1 MFAIGDSDG
10 ELKGGRPF
18 MKTPFA
24 LRKVAVVALFGA
36 LVVPAM
42 APAQNSADPLEQGFL
57 SPPSSARPRVW
68 WHWMSGNITQ
78 EGIGLDMEWMK
89 RVGLGGM
96 QNFDAALNTPK
107 VVEKRLVY
115 MTPEWKDAF
124 LFATKKADSLGLE
137 LAIAGSPGWS
147 ETGGP
152 WVESSQA
159 MKKFVWSETA
169 VEGGQPFTGM
179 IAKPPMV
186 TGPFQNLAQQ
196 DPMGMM
202 GGPGQ
207 QPPPPKDFYADSVVL
222 AYRIPDVEIS
232 AAAVQ
237 PKVTSS
243 SGHVDA
249 AILLSGDLMKTTDLP
264 IAPVG
269 KQSWIQFEYPQP
281 YTVDAVTVAMGGP
294 PDPLAQFAGETGH
307 GPVFEVSED
316 GQQFRPIVTM
326 PTAGAVQHTM
336 AFPAV
341 TARFFR
347 LTFTTPEPQKS
358 ALGDIDFSDMGIGM
372 PPPPT
377 DHHIAEV
384 TLHAGPR
391 VNRFEEKAGFATL
404 PDLYSFA
411 TPDVAPGE
419 AIQKSTVI
427 DLTSKMRPDGTLDW
441 TPPPGHWIVQRMG
454 YSLTGITNHPA
465 SPEATGLEVDK
476 LNRGYVKVYFEHY
489 LDNYKSAVG
498 PLMGKTGVRFVVTD
512 SWEAGTENWT
522 DDMLAE
528 FATRRGYD
536 AHPWLPV
543 LTGRVVESAQASD
556 RFLWDWRKTLAD
568 LVAEN
573 HYGQIAQSL
582 HARGMGQY
590 GESHEQGR
598 ATIGDGMEMKKAD
611 DVPMAAMWTQRP
623 GVNAEQYGYN
633 ADIRESASV
642 AHIYGQNLVAAES
655 LTAASGPWA
664 WSPSTLK
671 PTADKELAMGLNR
684 FVIHTSVHQP
694 LIDKAP
700 GLALGPFG
708 QWFTRNE
715 VWAEQAQ
722 PWVTYLA
729 RSSFLLQQGHFVADI
744 LYFYGEDSNLT
755 AIFGSKSPEVP
766 IGYNFDYVNA
776 DALIHKLSVKNGEL
790 VTASGMSYRV
800 LALDAYSQHMSL
812 PVLRKVRELV
822 MAGATVV
829 GSRPAGDPSLA
840 DDAAEFHSISDQ
852 LWGPSQTGKGKV
864 YGNEKLADVL
874 AGMKVPPDFTYS
886 KPQNDTEVL
895 FVHRK
900 LEQADLYYVDNRNDR
915 VQQVDATFR
924 IDGKTPELWH
934 ADSGMIEPA
943 AYHIESG
950 HTAVPLHLD
959 PYETVFVVFRKPAGS
974 PARDLPARSESVVAT
989 VVGPWEVSFEPNRGA
1004 PEKITLDKLT
1014 SWSDSTD
1021 EGVKYFSGHGTYT
1034 KTVDASADWFK
1045 PGAQLWLDLGDV
1057 KNLAE
1062 VTVNGKAL
1070 GTVWKAPYRLD
1081 VTSAMKPG
1089 DNKLEIRVANLW
1101 VNRLIGDQQPNAAKK
1116 YTFTT
1121 HNPYK
1126 ATSPLLP
1133 SGLLGAVQVVR
1144 VSSQQP

>member
-1 MFAIGDSDG
+1 
-10 ELKGGRPF
+10 

-24 LRKVAVVALFGA
+24 LRKVAVAAFFGA
-36 LVVPAM
+36 LVVPAV

-159 MKKFVWSETA
+159 MKKFVWSETV

-222 AYRIPDVEIS
+222 AYRIPDLEIS

-249 AILLSGDLMKTTDLP
+249 AILSSGDLMKTTDLP

-269 KQSWIQFEYPQP
+269 KQSWIQFEYPRP

-316 GQQFRPIVTM
+316 GQQFRSIVTM

-384 TLHAGPR
+384 ILHAGPR

-411 TPDVAPGE
+411 TPDVAPGV

-427 DLTSKMRPDGTLDW
+427 DLTAKMRPDGKLDW

-476 LNRGYVKVYFEHY
+476 LNRGYVKAYFEHY

-590 GESHEQGR
+590 GESHEEGR

-611 DVPMAAMWTQRP
+611 DVPMSAMWTQRP

-755 AIFGSKSPEVP
+755 AIFGSKSPDVP

-812 PVLRKVRELV
+812 PVLRKIRELV
-822 MAGATVV
+822 LAGATVV
-829 GSRPAGDPSLA
+829 GSRPADDPSLA

-852 LWGPSQTGKGKV
+852 LWGQPKTGKGKV

-886 KPQNDTEVL
+886 KPQDDTEVL

-900 LEQADLYYVDNRNDR
+900 LEQADLYYIDNRNDR

-924 IDGKTPELWH
+924 IDGKAPELWH

-943 AYHIESG
+943 AYHIENG

-989 VVGPWEVSFEPNRGA
+989 VEGPWEVSFEPNRGA
-1004 PEKITLDKLT
+1004 PAKITLDKLT
-1014 SWSDSTD
+1014 SWSENTD

-1034 KTVDASADWFK
+1034 KTVDASAEWFK

-1089 DNKLEIRVANLW
+1089 ENRLEIRVANLW

-1133 SGLLGAVQVVR
+1133 SGLLGAVQVIR

>member
-1 MFAIGDSDG
+1 
-10 ELKGGRPF
+10 
-18 MKTPFA
+18 MKMLFT
-24 LRKVAVVALFGA
+24 LRKVAGVALFGA

-42 APAQNSADPLEQGFL
+42 APAQNATDPLEQGFL
-57 SPPSSARPRVW
+57 NPPSGARPRVW
-68 WHWMSGNITQ
+68 WHWMSGNITE

-96 QNFDAALNTPK
+96 QNFDAALNTPQ

-115 MTPEWKDAF
+115 MTPEWKEAF
-124 LFATKKADSLGLE
+124 LFATKKADDLGLE

-152 WVESSQA
+152 WVQSSQA

-169 VEGGQPFTGM
+169 VEGGHPFTGT
-179 IAKPPMV
+179 IAKPPIV

-207 QPPPPKDFYADSVVL
+207 QPPPAKDYYANSVVI
-222 AYRIPDVEIS
+222 AYRVPDAEVS
-232 AAAVQ
+232 ATAVQ

-243 SGHVDA
+243 SGHVDH
-249 AILLSGDLMKTTDLP
+249 AILAGGDLMRSTDLP

-269 KQSWIQFEYPQP
+269 QQAWIQFEYPQP
-281 YTVDAVTVAMGGP
+281 YPVSAVTFAMGGP
-294 PDPLAQFAGETGH
+294 RDPLAQFGGETGH
-307 GPVFEVSED
+307 GPVIEASDD
-316 GQQFRPIVTM
+316 GQQFRPVVTM
-326 PTAGAVQHTM
+326 PTFGAVQHTM
-336 AFPAV
+336 AFSPV

-358 ALGDIDFSDMGIGM
+358 PLGDIDLSSLGIGGL
-372 PPPPT
+372 PSPPT
-377 DHHIAEV
+377 DYHIAELE
-384 TLHAGPR
+384 LHRGAR

-404 PDLYSFA
+404 PDLYAYA
-411 TPDVAPGE
+411 TPTAAAGP
-419 AIQKSTVI
+419 AIEKATVV
-427 DLTSKMRPDGTLDW
+427 DLTAKMHPDGTLDW

-476 LNRGYVKVYFEHY
+476 LNRGYVKAYFEHY

-498 PLMGKTGVRFVVTD
+498 PLMGKTGVRFMVTD

-543 LTGRVVESAQASD
+543 LTGHVVESAEASD

-568 LVAEN
+568 LLIEN

-582 HARGMGQY
+582 HERGMGQY
-590 GESHEQGR
+590 GESHEEGR

-671 PTADKELAMGLNR
+671 PTADKELAVGLNR

-694 LIDKAP
+694 LVDKAP

-722 PWVTYLA
+722 PWITYLA
-729 RSSFLLQQGHFVADI
+729 RSSFLLQQGHFVADV

-755 AIFGSKSPEVP
+755 AIFADKSPDVP
-766 IGYNFDYVNA
+766 LGYNFDYVNA
-776 DALIHKLSVKNGEL
+776 DALIHKLSVKNGQL

-812 PVLRKVRELV
+812 PVLRQIRDLV
-822 MAGATVV
+822 GAGATVV
-829 GSRPAGDPSLA
+829 GSRPVSDPSLA
-840 DDAAEFHSISDQ
+840 DDAAEFQSIADQ
-852 LWGPSQTGKGKV
+852 LWGGSATGKGKV
-864 YGNEKLADVL
+864 YGNEKLVDVL
-874 AGMKVPPDFTYS
+874 AGMKAAPDFAYS
-886 KPQNDTEVL
+886 KPEADAEVL

-900 LEQADLYYVDNRNDR
+900 LEHADLYYVDNRNDR
-915 VQQVDATFR
+915 TEQVEASFR
-924 IDGKTPELWH
+924 INGTAPELWH
-934 ADSGMIEPA
+934 ADTGMMEPA
-943 AYHIESG
+943 SYRIENG
-950 HTAVPLHLD
+950 RTTVPLRLD
-959 PYETVFVVFRKPAGS
+959 PYGTVFVVFRKPASS
-974 PARDLPARSESVVAT
+974 PSLNLPRKSESLVTT
-989 VVGPWEVSFEPNRGA
+989 VDGPWEVSFEPNRGA
-1004 PEKITLDKLT
+1004 PKKITLDKLT

-1034 KTVDASADWFK
+1034 KTLDALGDWFK
-1045 PGAQLWLDLGDV
+1045 PGAQLWLGLGDV

-1062 VTVNGKAL
+1062 VTVNGKPL
-1070 GTVWKAPYRLD
+1070 GIVWKAPYRID
-1081 VTSAMKPG
+1081 VTSALKPG
-1089 DNKLEIRVANLW
+1089 ANKLEIRVANLW

-1126 ATSPLLP
+1126 ASSPLLP

-1144 VSSQQP
+1144 ISLQP

>member
-1 MFAIGDSDG
+1 M
-10 ELKGGRPF
+10 
-18 MKTPFA
+18 
-24 LRKVAVVALFGA
+24 
-36 LVVPAM
+36 
-42 APAQNSADPLEQGFL
+42 
-57 SPPSSARPRVW
+57 
-68 WHWMSGNITQ
+68 
-78 EGIGLDMEWMK
+78 
-89 RVGLGGM
+89 
-96 QNFDAALNTPK
+96 
-107 VVEKRLVY
+107 
-115 MTPEWKDAF
+115 
-124 LFATKKADSLGLE
+124 
-137 LAIAGSPGWS
+137 
-147 ETGGP
+147 
-152 WVESSQA
+152 
-159 MKKFVWSETA
+159 
-169 VEGGQPFTGM
+169 
-179 IAKPPMV
+179 
-186 TGPFQNLAQQ
+186 
-196 DPMGMM
+196 
-202 GGPGQ
+202 
-207 QPPPPKDFYADSVVL
+207 
-222 AYRIPDVEIS
+222 
-232 AAAVQ
+232 
-237 PKVTSS
+237 
-243 SGHVDA
+243 
-249 AILLSGDLMKTTDLP
+249 
-264 IAPVG
+264 
-269 KQSWIQFEYPQP
+269 
-281 YTVDAVTVAMGGP
+281 
-294 PDPLAQFAGETGH
+294 
-307 GPVFEVSED
+307 
-316 GQQFRPIVTM
+316 
-326 PTAGAVQHTM
+326 
-336 AFPAV
+336 
-341 TARFFR
+341 
-347 LTFTTPEPQKS
+347 
-358 ALGDIDFSDMGIGM
+358 
-372 PPPPT
+372 
-377 DHHIAEV
+377 
-384 TLHAGPR
+384 
-391 VNRFEEKAGFATL
+391 
-404 PDLYSFA
+404 
-411 TPDVAPGE
+411 
-419 AIQKSTVI
+419 
-427 DLTSKMRPDGTLDW
+427 
-441 TPPPGHWIVQRMG
+441 
-454 YSLTGITNHPA
+454 
-465 SPEATGLEVDK
+465 
-476 LNRGYVKVYFEHY
+476 
-489 LDNYKSAVG
+489 
-498 PLMGKTGVRFVVTD
+498 VTD

-590 GESHEQGR
+590 GESHEEGR

-722 PWVTYLA
+722 PWITYLA

-755 AIFGSKSPEVP
+755 AIFGSKSPDVP

-776 DALIHKLSVKNGEL
+776 DALIHKLSVKNGQL

-812 PVLRKVRELV
+812 PVLRKIRDLV
-822 MAGATVV
+822 LAGATVV
-829 GSRPAGDPSLA
+829 GSRPADDPSLA

-852 LWGPSQTGKGKV
+852 LWGQSKTGKGKV

-915 VQQVDATFR
+915 VEQVDATFR
-924 IDGKTPELWH
+924 IDGKAPELWH

-943 AYHIESG
+943 AYHIENG

-989 VVGPWEVSFEPNRGA
+989 VEGPWEVSFEPNRGA
-1004 PEKITLDKLT
+1004 PAKITLDKLT

-1021 EGVKYFSGHGTYT
+1021 DGVKYFSGHGTYT
-1034 KTVDASADWFK
+1034 KTVDAPADWFK

-1089 DNKLEIRVANLW
+1089 ENKLEIRVANLW

>member
-1 MFAIGDSDG
+1 
-10 ELKGGRPF
+10 
-18 MKTPFA
+18 MKTHFT
-24 LRKVAVVALFGA
+24 LRKVAVAALFGA
-36 LVVPAM
+36 LVVPAL
-42 APAQNSADPLEQGFL
+42 APAQTADPLEQGFL
-57 SPPSSARPRVW
+57 SPPSGARPRVW
-68 WHWMSGNITQ
+68 WHWMSGNITE

-115 MTPEWKDAF
+115 MTPEWKEAF

-169 VEGGQPFTGM
+169 VEGGHPFTGT
-179 IAKPPMV
+179 IAKPPVV
-186 TGPFQNLAQQ
+186 TGPFQSLAQL

-207 QPPPPKDFYADSVVL
+207 QPPPPKDYYADSLVI
-222 AYRIPDVEIS
+222 AYRIPDAELSSSPVE
-232 AAAVQ
+232 

-243 SGHVDA
+243 SGHVDP
-249 AILLSGDLMKTTDLP
+249 AILAARDMMKSTDLP
-264 IAPVG
+264 IAPIG
-269 KQSWIQFEYPQP
+269 QKSWIQFEYPEP
-281 YTVDAVTVAMGGP
+281 HTIDAVTVAMGRP
-294 PDPLAQFAGETGH
+294 RDPLAQFAGETGH
-307 GPVFEVSED
+307 GPVVEASD
-316 GQQFRPIVTM
+316 AGQQFRSIVTI

-336 AFPAV
+336 AFAPV

-347 LTFTTPEPQKS
+347 LTFTTLEPPKS
-358 ALGDIDFSDMGIGM
+358 MLGDIDLSDLGISRT

-377 DHHIAEV
+377 DYHISEFE
-384 TLHAGPR
+384 LHSGAR
-391 VNRFEEKAGFATL
+391 INRFEEKAGFAPL

-411 TPDVAPGE
+411 TPSAAAGQT
-419 AIQKSTVI
+419 IQKTTVV
-427 DLTSKMRPDGTLDW
+427 DLTAKMHPDGTLDW

-476 LNRGYVKVYFEHY
+476 LNRAHVKDYFEHY

-498 PLMGKTGVRFVVTD
+498 PLMGKTGVRFVITD

-543 LTGRVVESAQASD
+543 LTGHVVESAEASD

-568 LVAEN
+568 LLTEN

-590 GESHEQGR
+590 GESHEEGR

-642 AHIYGQNLVAAES
+642 SHIYGQNLVAAES
-655 LTAASGPWA
+655 LTAASSPWA
-664 WSPSTLK
+664 WSPATLK
-671 PTADKELAMGLNR
+671 PTADKEMAVGLNR

-694 LIDKAP
+694 LVNKDP

-722 PWVTYLA
+722 PWITYLA

-755 AIFGSKSPEVP
+755 AIFGSKSPDVP
-766 IGYNFDYVNA
+766 LGYNFDYVNA
-776 DALIHKLSVKNGEL
+776 DALIHKLSVKNGQL

-812 PVLRKVRELV
+812 PVLREVRDL
-822 MAGATVV
+822 ALADATVV
-829 GSRPAGDPSLA
+829 GARPVDDPSLA
-840 DDAAEFHSISDQ
+840 DDAAEFHAISDQ
-852 LWGPSQTGKGKV
+852 LWGQSKTGKRKV
-864 YGNEKLADVL
+864 YGDQKLADVL
-874 AGMKVPPDFTYS
+874 AGMKVPPDFAYS
-886 KPQNDTEVL
+886 KPETDTEVL
-895 FVHRK
+895 FVHRT
-900 LEQADLYYVDNRNDR
+900 LEHSDLYYVDNRNDR
-915 VQQVDATFR
+915 VEQVDATFR
-924 IDGKTPELWH
+924 VEGKAPELWH
-934 ADSGMIEPA
+934 ADTGMMEPA
-943 AYHIESG
+943 AYRIANA
-950 HTAVPLHLD
+950 TTTVPLHLD
-959 PYETVFVVFRKPAGS
+959 PYGTVFVVFRKPS
-974 PARDLPARSESVVAT
+974 PSPSPSLSLPAKSESAVAT
-989 VVGPWEVSFEPNRGA
+989 VEGPWEVSFEADRGA
-1004 PEKITLDKLT
+1004 PEKITLDKLM

-1034 KTVDASADWFK
+1034 KTVDAPADWFK

-1070 GTVWKAPYRLD
+1070 GIVWKAPYRLD

-1089 DNKLEIRVANLW
+1089 ENKLEMKVANLW
-1101 VNRLIGDQQPNAAKK
+1101 VNRLIGDAQPNAAKK

-1126 ATSPLLP
+1126 ANSPLPP
-1133 SGLLGAVQVVR
+1133 SGLLGAVQVIR

>member
-1 MFAIGDSDG
+1 
-10 ELKGGRPF
+10 
-18 MKTPFA
+18 MKTHST
-24 LRKVAVVALFGA
+24 LGKVAAAALFGA

-57 SPPSSARPRVW
+57 SPPNGARPRVW
-68 WHWMSGNITQ
+68 WHWMSGNITE

-115 MTPEWKDAF
+115 MTPEWKEAF

-169 VEGGQPFTGM
+169 VEGGHPFAGT

-207 QPPPPKDFYADSVVL
+207 QPPPPKDYYADSVVI
-222 AYRIPDVEIS
+222 AYRVPDAEVSSSPVE
-232 AAAVQ
+232 

-243 SGHVDA
+243 SGHVDP
-249 AILLSGDLMKTTDLP
+249 AILAARDMMKSTDLP

-269 KQSWIQFEYPQP
+269 QKAWIQFEYPEP
-281 YTVDAVTVAMGGP
+281 HTIDAVTVSMGGP
-294 PDPLAQFAGETGH
+294 RDPLAQFAGETGH
-307 GPVFEVSED
+307 GPVVEASDD
-316 GQQFRPIVTM
+316 GQQFRSIVTI

-336 AFPAV
+336 AFAPV

-347 LTFTTPEPQKS
+347 LTFTTLEPQKS
-358 ALGDIDFSDMGIGM
+358 MLGDIDLSDLGISGM

-377 DHHIAEV
+377 DYHISEFE
-384 TLHAGPR
+384 LHSGAR
-391 VNRFEEKAGFATL
+391 INRFEEKAGFATL

-411 TPDVAPGE
+411 TPSAAAGQ
-419 AIQKSTVI
+419 AIQKTTVV
-427 DLTSKMRPDGTLDW
+427 DLTAKMHPDGTLDW

-476 LNRGYVKVYFEHY
+476 LNRDHVKTYFEHY
-489 LDNYKSAVG
+489 LDNYKGAVG

-522 DDMLAE
+522 DEMLAE
-528 FATRRGYD
+528 FVTRRGYD

-543 LTGRVVESAQASD
+543 LTGHVVESAEASD

-590 GESHEQGR
+590 GESHEEGR

-642 AHIYGQNLVAAES
+642 SHIYGQNLVAAES
-655 LTAASGPWA
+655 LTAASSPWA
-664 WSPSTLK
+664 WSPATLK
-671 PTADKELAMGLNR
+671 PTADKELAVGLNR

-694 LIDKAP
+694 LVNKAP

-722 PWVTYLA
+722 PWITYLA

-755 AIFGSKSPEVP
+755 AIFGSKSPDVP
-766 IGYNFDYVNA
+766 LGYNFDYVNA
-776 DALIHKLSVKNGEL
+776 DALIHKLSVKNGQL

-812 PVLRKVRELV
+812 PVLRKVRDLV
-822 MAGATVV
+822 LAGAIVV
-829 GSRPAGDPSLA
+829 GACPVNDPSLA

-852 LWGPSQTGKGKV
+852 LWRQAKTGKGKV
-864 YGNEKLADVL
+864 YGDQKLPDVL
-874 AGMKVPPDFTYS
+874 AGMKVPLDFAYS
-886 KPQNDTEVL
+886 KPNTDTEVL
-895 FVHRK
+895 FVHRR
-900 LEQADLYYVDNRNDR
+900 LEHSDLYYVDNRNDR
-915 VQQVDATFR
+915 VEQVDATFR
-924 IDGKTPELWH
+924 VEGKVPELWH
-934 ADSGMIEPA
+934 ADTGMMEPA
-943 AYHIESG
+943 AYRIASG
-950 HTAVPLHLD
+950 STTVPLHLD
-959 PYETVFVVFRKPAGS
+959 PYGTVFVVFRKPSSS
-974 PARDLPARSESVVAT
+974 PSLDLPAKSESAVAT
-989 VVGPWEVSFEPNRGA
+989 VEGPWEISFEADRGA
-1004 PEKITLDKLT
+1004 PERITLDKLV

-1034 KTVDASADWFK
+1034 KTVDAPADWFK

-1062 VTVNGKAL
+1062 VRVNGKDL
-1070 GTVWKAPYRLD
+1070 GILWKAPYRLD

-1089 DNKLEIRVANLW
+1089 ENKLEIRVANLW
-1101 VNRLIGDQQPNAAKK
+1101 VNRLIGDAQPNAAKK

-1126 ATSPLLP
+1126 ANSPLLP
-1133 SGLLGAVQVVR
+1133 SGLLGAVQVIR

>member
-1 MFAIGDSDG
+1 
-10 ELKGGRPF
+10 

-78 EGIGLDMEWMK
+78 EGIGLDLEWMK

-476 LNRGYVKVYFEHY
+476 LNRGYVKAYFEHY

-582 HARGMGQY
+582 HARGIGQY

-812 PVLRKVRELV
+812 PVLRKIRELV
-822 MAGATVV
+822 LAGATVV
-829 GSRPAGDPSLA
+829 GSRPADDPSLA

-852 LWGPSQTGKGKV
+852 LWGQSKTGKGKV

-1004 PEKITLDKLT
+1004 PEKITLDKLM

-1021 EGVKYFSGHGTYT
+1021 DGVKYFSGHGTYT

>member
-1 MFAIGDSDG
+1 
-10 ELKGGRPF
+10 
-18 MKTPFA
+18 MKTHFT
-24 LRKVAVVALFGA
+24 LRKVAVAALFGA
-36 LVVPAM
+36 LVVPAL
-42 APAQNSADPLEQGFL
+42 APAQTADPLEQGFL
-57 SPPSSARPRVW
+57 SPPSGARPRVW
-68 WHWMSGNITQ
+68 WHWMSGNITE

-115 MTPEWKDAF
+115 MTPEWKEAF

-169 VEGGQPFTGM
+169 VEGGHPFTGT
-179 IAKPPMV
+179 IAKPPVV
-186 TGPFQNLAQQ
+186 TGPFQSLAQL

-207 QPPPPKDFYADSVVL
+207 QPPPPKDYYADSLVI
-222 AYRIPDVEIS
+222 AYRIPDAELSSSPVE
-232 AAAVQ
+232 

-243 SGHVDA
+243 SGHVDP
-249 AILLSGDLMKTTDLP
+249 AILAARDMMKSTDLP
-264 IAPVG
+264 IAPIG
-269 KQSWIQFEYPQP
+269 QKSWIQFEYPEP
-281 YTVDAVTVAMGGP
+281 HTIDAVTVAMGRP
-294 PDPLAQFAGETGH
+294 RDPLAQFAGETGH
-307 GPVFEVSED
+307 GPVVEASD
-316 GQQFRPIVTM
+316 AGQQFRSIVTI

-336 AFPAV
+336 AFAPV

-347 LTFTTPEPQKS
+347 LTFTTLEPPKS
-358 ALGDIDFSDMGIGM
+358 MLGDIDLSDLGISRT

-377 DHHIAEV
+377 DYHISEFE
-384 TLHAGPR
+384 LHSGAR
-391 VNRFEEKAGFATL
+391 INRFEEKAGFAPL

-411 TPDVAPGE
+411 TPSAAAGQT
-419 AIQKSTVI
+419 IQKTTVV
-427 DLTSKMRPDGTLDW
+427 DLTAKMHPDGTLDW

-476 LNRGYVKVYFEHY
+476 LNRAHVKDYFEHY

-498 PLMGKTGVRFVVTD
+498 PLMGKTGVRFVITD

-543 LTGRVVESAQASD
+543 LTGHVVESAEASD

-568 LVAEN
+568 LLTEN

-590 GESHEQGR
+590 GESHEEGR

-642 AHIYGQNLVAAES
+642 SHIYGQNLVAAES
-655 LTAASGPWA
+655 LTAASSPWA
-664 WSPSTLK
+664 WSPATLK
-671 PTADKELAMGLNR
+671 PTADKEMAVGLNR

-694 LIDKAP
+694 LVNKDP

-722 PWVTYLA
+722 PWITYLA

-755 AIFGSKSPEVP
+755 AIFGSKSPDVP
-766 IGYNFDYVNA
+766 LGYNFDYVNA
-776 DALIHKLSVKNGEL
+776 DALIHKLSVKNGQL

-812 PVLRKVRELV
+812 PVLREVRDL
-822 MAGATVV
+822 ALADATVV
-829 GSRPAGDPSLA
+829 GARPVDDPSLA
-840 DDAAEFHSISDQ
+840 DDAAEFHAISDQ
-852 LWGPSQTGKGKV
+852 LWGQSKTGKRKV
-864 YGNEKLADVL
+864 YGDQKLADVL
-874 AGMKVPPDFTYS
+874 AGMKVPPDFAYS
-886 KPQNDTEVL
+886 KPETDTEVL
-895 FVHRK
+895 FVHRT
-900 LEQADLYYVDNRNDR
+900 LEHSDLYYVDNRNDR
-915 VQQVDATFR
+915 VEQVDATFR
-924 IDGKTPELWH
+924 VEGKAPELWH
-934 ADSGMIEPA
+934 ADTGMMEPA
-943 AYHIESG
+943 AYRIANA
-950 HTAVPLHLD
+950 TTTVPLHPD
-959 PYETVFVVFRKPAGS
+959 PYGTVFVVFRKPS
-974 PARDLPARSESVVAT
+974 PSPSPSLSLPAKSESAVAT
-989 VVGPWEVSFEPNRGA
+989 EEGPWEVSFEADRGA
-1004 PEKITLDKLT
+1004 PEKITLDKLM

-1034 KTVDASADWFK
+1034 KTVDAPADWFK

-1070 GTVWKAPYRLD
+1070 GIVWKAPYRLD

-1089 DNKLEIRVANLW
+1089 ENKLEMKVANLW
-1101 VNRLIGDQQPNAAKK
+1101 VNRLIGDAQPNAAKK

-1126 ATSPLLP
+1126 ANSPLPP
-1133 SGLLGAVQVVR
+1133 SGLLGAVQVIR